1 MLIELAEGYTASATT
16 LKKKLKLVIEN
27 IRLLLPIKIW
37 IRNWS
42 MKLMPKWWPKH
53 QLLLQQSTEWL
64 FVDIDSTWII
74 LNEIM
79 EDLMFKLVPL
89 LDNDEDRDIAKAAG
103 RVIGVIYE
111 MYDYGQ
117 NADADNGG
125 DFDNEYNE
133 NSPYYEQ
140 ESLLAILTRLLNLS
154 SKKVAKKDKKILVL
168 FSEIFPTQ

>member
-1 MLIELAEGYTASATT
+1 
-16 LKKKLKLVIEN
+16 
-27 IRLLLPIKIW
+27 
-37 IRNWS
+37 
-42 MKLMPKWWPKH
+42 
-53 QLLLQQSTEWL
+53 
-64 FVDIDSTWII
+64 
-74 LNEIM
+74 
-79 EDLMFKLVPL
+79 MFKLVPL

-154 SKKVAKKDKKILVL
+154 SKKVAKRDKKILVL